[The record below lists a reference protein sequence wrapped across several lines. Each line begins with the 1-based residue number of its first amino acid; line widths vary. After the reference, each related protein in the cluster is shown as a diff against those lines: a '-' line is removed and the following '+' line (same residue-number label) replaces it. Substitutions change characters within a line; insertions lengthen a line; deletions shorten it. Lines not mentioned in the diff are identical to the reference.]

1 MNISMLCS
9 KVIAVSLALAFGS
22 LVPAAAMAAD
32 AHGHGSGG
40 AVESLK
46 LNAGKKWATDAPLRK
61 GTAEIRNAIAANKD
75 AIHAGKLTDAA
86 YDALAAKIDAQVS
99 YVVTNCKLPPQ
110 ADAQLH
116 LVLAQVMQ
124 GTSAMKG
131 KEKTMSRRAGVE
143 SIVQALDAYSKHF
156 DHPGWKKL
164 G

>member
-1 MNISMLCS
+1 MNISMLRS
-9 KVIAVSLALAFGS
+9 KVIAVSFALAFGS
-22 LVPAAAMAAD
+22 LAPAAAMAAD
-32 AHGHGSGG
+32 VHSHGAG

-46 LNAGKKWATDAPLRK
+46 LHAGKKWASDAPLRK
-61 GTAEIRNAIAANKD
+61 GTTEIRNAIAANKD

-99 YVVTNCKLPPQ
+99 YLVTNCKLPAD

-143 SIVQALDAYSKHF
+143 SIVQALEAYSRHF

>member
-1 MNISMLCS
+1 MNISTLRS
-9 KVIAVSLALAFGS
+9 KVIAASLALAFGS
-22 LVPAAAMAAD
+22 LLPAGAQAAE
-32 AHGHGSGG
+32 AHGHGAG
-40 AVESLK
+40 AVESLR
-46 LNAGKKWATDAPLRK
+46 LNSGKKWATDAPLRK
-61 GTAEIRNAIAANKD
+61 GTIEIRNAIAANKD
-75 AIHAGKLTDAA
+75 AIHAGKLTNAA

-99 YVVTNCKLPPQ
+99 YIVANCKLPAD

-131 KEKTMSRRAGVE
+131 KEKAMSRRAGVE
-143 SIVQALDAYSKHF
+143 AIAQALDAYGKHF